1 MHKTTRSAGEPRL
14 HITTANNAARA
25 EDIRSRSTNQM
36 LRQSRW
42 KKTGIPR
49 GRQSFDG
56 LRVFS
61 SAEPTRWVCWNAVYW
76 CRAHG
81 CVDGRR
87 PPSDTDETRLRSA
100 GETRC
105 SPPPSAVSH
114 QLQIQVEL
122 KSTKWAPSIQVKTSS
137 RTLIARRLQRTTM
150 SGSRG

>member
-1 MHKTTRSAGEPRL
+1 MGLGSFLLQNQLVGSVGMLCTGAEL
-14 HITTANNAARA
+14 MAASM
-25 EDIRSRSTNQM
+25 D
-36 LRQSRW
+36 
-42 KKTGIPR
+42 
-49 GRQSFDG
+49 
-56 LRVFS
+56 V
-61 SAEPTRWVCWNAVYW
+61 
-76 CRAHG
+76 
-81 CVDGRR
+81 GRR
-87 PPSDTDETRLRSA
+87 QIRTRRGSDPA